1 MNAAFTFTRL
11 RFVAELLGESEA
23 ALRHLLL
30 SCLLLAAAAAVAW
43 LGACVDS
50 AWLPQGHAGSQR
62 VFHAFLALAAL
73 SFAGVVAALVGLGVW
88 AERRTMA
95 G

>member
-1 MNAAFTFTRL
+1 MNAVITFTRL
-11 RFVAELLGESEA
+11 RVVSELLGESEA

-43 LGACVDS
+43 LGASVDNV
-50 AWLPQGHAGSQR
+50 WLPQGHAGSQR

-73 SFAGVVAALVGLGVW
+73 CFAGVAAALVALGLW
-88 AERRTMA
+88 AERRGT
-95 G
+95 

>member
-1 MNAAFTFTRL
+1 MNAAINFTRV
-11 RFVAELLGESEA
+11 RFVAELLGESET

-43 LGACVDS
+43 LGACVDDT
-50 AWLPQGHAGSQR
+50 WLPQGHAGSQR

-73 SFAGVVAALVGLGVW
+73 SFASVVGALVALGMW
-88 AERRTMA
+88 AERRTM
-95 G
+95 GG